1 MARIKINLPDQFQFQ
16 CTLTVR
22 ITDINYGNHVG
33 NDAMLSIIHEARMQY
48 LQHLGYSEMN
58 LEGVGMIMSDA
69 GLEFKSELFYGEQV
83 LISVTAGEFSKI
95 GFDLFYKL
103 EKRKDE
109 KLIAVAFAKTGMICF
124 DYGAK
129 KIAAIPA
136 AALNKLKS
144 PLLTAA
150 GFF

>member
-58 LEGVGMIMSDA
+58 MEGVGMIMSDA

-83 LISVTAGEFSKI
+83 LISVSAGDFSKL
-95 GFDLFYKL
+95 DLTYFTNWKK
-103 EKRKDE
+103 EKTK
-109 KLIAVAFAKTGMICF
+109 
-124 DYGAK
+124 
-129 KIAAIPA
+129 
-136 AALNKLKS
+136 N
-144 PLLTAA
+144 
-150 GFF
+150 